1 MPQQHAV
8 HVPRATR
15 LVRRR
20 RRLRVYAR
28 VNLTSQA
35 KRRDALL
42 GANVHSLN
50 ATTNTPCVEATE
62 GNEED
67 ARELADALDNDQ

>member
-1 MPQQHAV
+1 M
-8 HVPRATR
+8 
-15 LVRRR
+15 
-20 RRLRVYAR
+20 
-28 VNLTSQA
+28 NLTSQA